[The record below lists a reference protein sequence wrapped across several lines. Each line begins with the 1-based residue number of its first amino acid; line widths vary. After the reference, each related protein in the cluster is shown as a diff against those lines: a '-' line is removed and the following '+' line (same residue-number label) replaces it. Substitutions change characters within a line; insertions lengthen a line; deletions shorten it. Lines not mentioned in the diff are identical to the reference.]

1 MGAVY
6 EGRHRG
12 TGRRVAVKIIVGDA
26 VAKGTSEV
34 VRRFQR
40 EAMATGAIESQY
52 IAHALDTGVDP
63 ASGAPYLVMDLLTG
77 EDLQQTLERLGPLAP
92 DVALRVAAQAC
103 LGLQKAHEAGVV
115 HRDIKP
121 GNLFL
126 TRRERDEVIV
136 KILDFGIAKVK
147 MDQFST
153 SQNMEMTRTGSVVG
167 TPLYMSPEQAR
178 GKKGI
183 DHRTD
188 LWSLGVVL
196 YEALTGRTPHGS
208 PDTIGD
214 LIVQICAEE
223 PHPLQDYAPWVPPEA
238 AAIVQ
243 KALAREAS
251 RRFASATEMFDAI
264 AALLPQG
271 DRLDVAAF
279 VPLSDQ
285 ARSRVAPKLPPP
297 THVPPPP
304 SSVPIVPSG
313 PMPSRAI
320 SDASHTKT
328 MAGFASSPTGRAST
342 SRGLKLAA
350 AALLA
355 TVAIAGVLLVASR
368 HERPTIVATSLPTSV
383 APSVAP
389 SASVTVP
396 VVALESLPS
405 ASASAPMV
413 VLSAPMP
420 PSPPLKRTPP
430 PPVKPAVT
438 PAVAPAHPPSPPP
451 PPPKKP
457 ADDDLYKP

>member
-1 MGAVY
+1 
-6 EGRHRG
+6 
-12 TGRRVAVKIIVGDA
+12 
-26 VAKGTSEV
+26 
-34 VRRFQR
+34 
-40 EAMATGAIESQY
+40 
-52 IAHALDTGVDP
+52 
-63 ASGAPYLVMDLLTG
+63 
-77 EDLQQTLERLGPLAP
+77 
-92 DVALRVAAQAC
+92 VAAQAC

-243 KALAREAS
+243 KALAREPA

-285 ARSRVAPKLPPP
+285 ARSRVAPRLPPS

-304 SSVPIVPSG
+304 SSIPVLPSA
-313 PMPSRAI
+313 PLPSQAI

-328 MAGFASSPTGRAST
+328 MAGFASSPAGRSST

-350 AALLA
+350 AALVGTTA
-355 TVAIAGVLLVASR
+355 VAAVVVIASR
-368 HERPTIVATSLPTSV
+368 HERPAAVATSLPASLPASV
-383 APSVAP
+383 VAP
-389 SASVTVP
+389 SAAPPAPSVP

-405 ASASAPMV
+405 ASAPMV
-413 VLSAPMP
+413 VLSSPMP
-420 PSPPLKRTPP
+420 QPAPLKRTGP

-438 PAVAPAHPPSPPP
+438 PAVAPAHPASPLP